1 MSDAPLPVTSVPP
14 ARFGKYTLLRRIAQG
29 GMAEI
34 FLALQRSTL
43 GSSERPFEKLIVI
56 KRILPE
62 LNGDRQFVD
71 MLLHEAQIA
80 ATLGHPNIVQ
90 VFDAGQID
98 GRYFIAMEHIHGQ
111 DLRAIVRQMKKKDV
125 LEFSIE
131 HAIAIVLGA
140 CAGLSYAH
148 EKRGLD
154 GAALGIVHRDV
165 SPQNIVVT
173 FDGDVKVVDF
183 GIAKSEARRLE
194 ARARGSSAR
203 NGGSAH
209 LSEEN
214 TKSGK
219 LKGKVPYMSPEQAR
233 GEPLD
238 ARSDVFSL
246 GTILFELTTGKRL
259 FKGQSEFET
268 LKLICDREYPRPSE
282 VKPDYPAELE
292 PIVMKALAKD
302 RDARYAS
309 ARELQADLEA
319 FVRTH
324 RLAVSRLSLEGFM
337 RGLFDEQ
344 LAREEEALREGKRLA
359 DVIHIDSSPELS
371 NALELSAVQRISR
384 VIAPPP
390 PPGRSPA
397 VLAFAVIIAI
407 AAAVVALL
415 LR

>member
-1 MSDAPLPVTSVPP
+1 MSEAPVPVTSVPP

-34 FLALQRSTL
+34 FLALQRTGVP
-43 GSSERPFEKLIVI
+43 GSDKPFEKLIVI

-71 MLLHEAQIA
+71 MLLHEAMIA

-98 GRYFIAMEHIHGQ
+98 GRYFIAMEHVHGE
-111 DLRAIVRQMKKKDV
+111 DLRALVRQMKKKDV

-148 EKRGLD
+148 EKRDLH

-173 FDGDVKVVDF
+173 FDGDVKLVDF
-183 GIAKSEARRLE
+183 GIARSEARR
-194 ARARGSSAR
+194 
-203 NGGSAH
+203 
-209 LSEEN
+209 SEEN

-238 ARSDVFSL
+238 QRSDLFSL

-268 LKLICDREYPRPSE
+268 LKLICDREYPKPSE
-282 VKPDYPAELE
+282 VKADYPPELE
-292 PIVMKALAKD
+292 AIVMKALAKPQSE
-302 RDARYAS
+302 RYSSGRA
-309 ARELQADLEA
+309 LQADLEA
-319 FVRTH
+319 FVRKSQ
-324 RLAVSRLSLEGFM
+324 LNVSRLALEKFM
-337 RGLFDEQ
+337 RDLFAEQ
-344 LAREEEALREGKRLA
+344 LAEEEAALREGKRLA
-359 DVIHIDSSPELS
+359 DVVITAPASGPEGDWS

-397 VLAFAVIIAI
+397 VLVFAVLIAI
-407 AAAVVALL
+407 AAAAVALL

>member
-1 MSDAPLPVTSVPP
+1 MSEAPHPVSPAVTSVPP

-34 FLALQRSTL
+34 FLAIQRSVL
-43 GSSERPFEKLIVI
+43 PGSEKPFEKLIVI

-62 LNGDRQFVD
+62 LNGDKQFVD

-80 ATLGHPNIVQ
+80 AKLGHPNIVQ
-90 VFDAGQID
+90 VFDAGEID
-98 GRYFIAMEHIHGQ
+98 GRYFIAMEHVHGE
-111 DLRAIVRQMKKKDV
+111 DLRSIVRQMKKKDV

-140 CAGLSYAH
+140 CAGLSHAH

-154 GAALGIVHRDV
+154 GAPLGIVHRDV

-183 GIAKSEARRLE
+183 GIARSEARR
-194 ARARGSSAR
+194 
-203 NGGSAH
+203 
-209 LSEEN
+209 SEEN
-214 TKSGK
+214 TQSGK

-238 ARSDVFSL
+238 PRSDLFSL

-282 VKPDYPAELE
+282 VKPGYPADLE

-302 RDARYAS
+302 VEQRYAS
-309 ARELQADLEA
+309 GRELQADLEA
-319 FVRTH
+319 FVRAH
-324 RLAVSRLSLEGFM
+324 RLAVSRLSLEKFM
-337 RGLFDEQ
+337 RELFSEQ
-344 LAREEEALREGKRLA
+344 LAT
-359 DVIHIDSSPELS
+359 DVIHISEAPETS

-407 AAAVVALL
+407 AAAALALL

>member
-1 MSDAPLPVTSVPP
+1 MASPKKYTIPRMSEPLTVPSVPP

-43 GSSERPFEKLIVI
+43 AGSEKPFEKLIVI

-62 LNGDRQFVD
+62 LNGDKQFVD

-98 GRYFIAMEHIHGQ
+98 GRYFIAMEHVHGE
-111 DLRAIVRQMKKKDV
+111 DLRAIVRQMKKKE
-125 LEFSIE
+125 LLQFSIE

-154 GAALGIVHRDV
+154 GAPLGIVHRDV

-183 GIAKSEARRLE
+183 GIAMSEARR
-194 ARARGSSAR
+194 
-203 NGGSAH
+203 
-209 LSEEN
+209 SEEN

-238 ARSDVFSL
+238 QRSDVFSL

-259 FKGQSEFET
+259 FKGQSELET
-268 LKLICDREYPRPSE
+268 LKLICDREYPKPSE
-282 VKPDYPAELE
+282 VRADYPADLE
-292 PIVMKALAKD
+292 PIVMRALAKE
-302 RDARYAS
+302 RDERYPS
-309 ARELQADLEA
+309 ARALQADLEA
-319 FVRTH
+319 FVRAQ
-324 RLAVSRLSLEGFM
+324 RLAVSRLSLESFM
-337 RGLFDEQ
+337 RSLFDEQ

-359 DVIHIDSSPELS
+359 DVIHVDSSPELS

-407 AAAVVALL
+407 AAAVLALL

>member
-1 MSDAPLPVTSVPP
+1 MSEALHPASLPVAS

-34 FLALQRSTL
+34 FLALQRSVL
-43 GSSERPFEKLIVI
+43 PGSDTPFEKLIVI

-62 LNGDRQFVD
+62 LTGDKQFAE

-90 VFDAGQID
+90 VFDAGQIE
-98 GRYFIAMEHIHGQ
+98 GRYFIAMEHVHGE
-111 DLRAIVRQMKKKDV
+111 DLRAIVRQMKKKDL

-183 GIAKSEARRLE
+183 GIAHSHARR
-194 ARARGSSAR
+194 
-203 NGGSAH
+203 
-209 LSEEN
+209 SEEN

-238 ARSDVFSL
+238 ARSDLFSL

-282 VKPDYPAELE
+282 VKPGYPADLE

-302 RDARYAS
+302 VEHRYAS
-309 ARELQADLEA
+309 GRELQADLEA

-324 RLAVSRLSLEGFM
+324 RLAVSRLSLEKFM
-337 RGLFDEQ
+337 RDLFCEQ

-359 DVIHIDSSPELS
+359 EAIHVSDAPETS

-407 AAAVVALL
+407 AAAALALL

>member
-1 MSDAPLPVTSVPP
+1 MSEAPVPATSVPP

-34 FLALQRSTL
+34 FLALQRSAAT
-43 GSSERPFEKLIVI
+43 GHETPFEKLIVI

-62 LNGDRQFVD
+62 LNGDRAFVD
-71 MLLHEAQIA
+71 MLLHEARIA
-80 ATLGHPNIVQ
+80 ATLGHPNVVQ

-98 GRYFIAMEHIHGQ
+98 GRYFIAMEHVHGE
-111 DLRAIVRQMKKKDV
+111 DLRAIVRQMKKKEV
-125 LEFSIE
+125 LEFSLE
-131 HAIAIVLGA
+131 HAIGIVLGA

-154 GAALGIVHRDV
+154 GAPLGIVHRDV

-183 GIAKSEARRLE
+183 GIARSEARR
-194 ARARGSSAR
+194 
-203 NGGSAH
+203 
-209 LSEEN
+209 SEEN
-214 TKSGK
+214 TRSGK

-233 GEPLD
+233 GESLD
-238 ARSDVFSL
+238 RRSDLFSL

-282 VKPDYPAELE
+282 VKPGYPAELE
-292 PIVMKALAKD
+292 AIVMKALAKE
-302 RDARYAS
+302 RDQRYAS
-309 ARELQADLEA
+309 GRELQHDLEA
-319 FVRTH
+319 FVREQK
-324 RLAVSRLSLEGFM
+324 LQVSRLSLERFM
-337 RGLFDEQ
+337 RDLFSEQ
-344 LAREEEALREGKRLA
+344 LAREEAALHEGKRLA
-359 DVIHIDSSPELS
+359 DVIHVDDRALEAS

-397 VLAFAVIIAI
+397 VLVFAVLIAI
-407 AAAVVALL
+407 AAAAIALL